1 MRLFPFLHN
10 SEFAE
15 IFQEMRPESHRS
27 ELKPIWPST
36 TGWQLMGHDAAS
48 LQAADPPRQRVSELV
63 AHADTASL
71 LSLMWS
77 AMPQKKWNFWVHFLG
92 PENGPEFVPRG
103 QKRDPKLVPEPG
115 VTKSMFFHTKSE
127 LYLAESD
134 TKTSKLILSV
144 SGFIPTGSTQIHV
157 PNDPPKRQL

>member
-1 MRLFPFLHN
+1 
-10 SEFAE
+10 
-15 IFQEMRPESHRS
+15 
-27 ELKPIWPST
+27 
-36 TGWQLMGHDAAS
+36 MGHDAAS

-77 AMPQKKWNFWVHFLG
+77 AMPQKKTWNFWVHFLG

-115 VTKSMFFHTKSE
+115 VTKSMFFHTKNE

-134 TKTSKLILSV
+134 TKTSKLILSM